1 MPIQGWGSGEHLPPT
16 WFALKSWHWHR
27 TWVEFVVGS
36 LPCSGRF
43 FSGHSG
49 FPLSLKTI
57 HSKFQFDQDRCRTSH
72 CGCATPC
79 SGRFFSGHSGFPLSL
94 KTIHSKF
101 QFDQDRCRTSHCG
114 CATSQSL
121 YFIYF
126 ICLIPLF
133 QGHNYVLTCTLPFRI
148 NVP

>member
-1 MPIQGWGSGEHLPPT
+1 MPWRGSHAPVSILLCPFQYLYVAVTVLTHLCLIFDAYSRMGQWWAPPT
-16 WFALKSWHWHR
+16 NVINALKSWHWHH
-27 TWVEFVVGS
+27 TWVGFVVGS

-43 FSGHSG
+43 FSGHCG
-49 FPLSLKTI
+49 FPLSLETI
-57 HSKFQFDQDRCRTSH
+57 HSKFQFDQDRCRT
-72 CGCATPC
+72 GP
-79 SGRFFSGHSGFPLSL
+79 
-94 KTIHSKF
+94 
-101 QFDQDRCRTSHCG
+101 CG

-133 QGHNYVLTCTLPFRI
+133 QGHNYVLTWMLPFRI